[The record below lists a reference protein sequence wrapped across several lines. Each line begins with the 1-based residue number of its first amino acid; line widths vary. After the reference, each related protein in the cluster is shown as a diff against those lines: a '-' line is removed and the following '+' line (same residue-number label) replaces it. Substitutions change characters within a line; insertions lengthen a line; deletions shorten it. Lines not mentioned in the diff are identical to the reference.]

1 MSHPHCPSPT
11 RAHDRRSSS
20 VFPSLFAR
28 ASRGISKKLKFPP
41 SLTARASS
49 SHAPRSPVSRS
60 SRARRPRASS
70 PRSPSR
76 AVVVTTG
83 FSASSSSASSR
94 PRPRAPNPRVSAL
107 TRSRLPRVAARA
119 RVSLVRVHGR
129 VAASRAPSRSR
140 ACDVDGVERQL
151 ARERPARGA
160 SSSRLEETNECANA
174 TSLHR
179 ARAPKRKTRP
189 FISHTWP

>member
-83 FSASSSSASSR
+83 FSASSASASSR

-160 SSSRLEETNECANA
+160 SSSRLEETNECVRA

>member
-1 MSHPHCPSPT
+1 VSHPHCPSPT
-11 RAHDRRSSS
+11 RAHARRSSS
-20 VFPSLFAR
+20 VFPSPFAR
-28 ASRGISKKLKFPP
+28 ASRGFSKKLKFPP

-83 FSASSSSASSR
+83 FSASSASASSR
-94 PRPRAPNPRVSAL
+94 PRPRAPNPRVSAR
-107 TRSRLPRVAARA
+107 TRSRLARVPARA

-129 VAASRAPSRSR
+129 VAASRAPSLAR
-140 ACDVDGVERQL
+140 ACDVDGVEREME
-151 ARERPARGA
+151 RERPARGVW
-160 SSSRLEETNECANA
+160 SSRLEERNECVNA